1 MLVCYTLKLEVP
13 RFNLEIPPLKL
24 EIPPFMFVFII
35 LKLEILD
42 YLKVE
47 IQILNWLSQD

>member
-13 RFNLEIPPLKL
+13 RFNLEIPP
-24 EIPPFMFVFII
+24 FMFVFIT

-42 YLKVE
+42 YLMVE